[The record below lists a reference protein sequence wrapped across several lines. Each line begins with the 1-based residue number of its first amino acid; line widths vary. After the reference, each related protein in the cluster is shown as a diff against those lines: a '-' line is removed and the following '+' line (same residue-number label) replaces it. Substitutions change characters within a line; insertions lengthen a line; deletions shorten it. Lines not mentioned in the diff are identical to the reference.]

1 MSPVDRRARRFD
13 AKHVVIASRGA
24 IPRVVFSIVRPR
36 CLRCLQC
43 MAYCTSAYGA
53 TPRSPPCRS
62 RPSHGAERDR

>member
-36 CLRCLQC
+36 RLRC
-43 MAYCTSAYGA
+43 MACRTSAYGA
-53 TPRSPPCRS
+53 TPQSPPCRS